1 MSILITIV
9 LLEVA
14 VLFGIIAIVVKNRQ
28 INNNEG

>member
-1 MSILITIV
+1 MLILITIV